1 MVVVIAQP
9 KEGLN
14 MASCTRRKNQ
24 TAKVDTVAQPIEHLT
39 TICQKEGS
47 DVTSYTGSK
56 NVTAQVDTVA

>member
-24 TAKVDTVAQPIEHLT
+24 TAKVDTVAQPIEHLS
-39 TICQKEGS
+39 IMSEGGFRR
-47 DVTSYTGSK
+47 DILHWE
-56 NVTAQVDTVA
+56 